1 MRSGVPGE
9 GIGLF
14 PCGSAPSPRRP
25 RRCSQEGAGLSR
37 SFPHATSQT
46 LLAKFKQQ
54 HEDNRYFQGT
64 PVLEPAFIIRHFAGK
79 VKYQI
84 KDFREKNMDYMRP
97 DIVALLRGSDG
108 SFVRQLIGMDP
119 VAVFR
124 WAVLRAA
131 VRAMAVLREAGRV
144 RAERAEEAA
153 AAAAKAVTVATAGTG
168 PRSPLAEPQRVTGSP
183 SEKLYR

>member
-1 MRSGVPGE
+1 MGSLSGP
-9 GIGLF
+9 L
-14 PCGSAPSPRRP
+14 SPSPCPPLCCVRP
-25 RRCSQEGAGLSR
+25 Q
-37 SFPHATSQT
+37 
-46 LLAKFKQQ
+46 
-54 HEDNRYFQGT
+54 
-64 PVLEPAFIIRHFAGK
+64 
-79 VKYQI
+79 
-84 KDFREKNMDYMRP
+84 DFREKNMDYMRP

-153 AAAAKAVTVATAGTG
+153 AAAAKAVTVATGRWG
-168 PRSPLAEPQRVTGSP
+168 PSKGVT
-183 SEKLYR
+183 

>member
-84 KDFREKNMDYMRP
+84 KVPGWAGVQPGLGNP
-97 DIVALLRGSDG
+97 PGWVSGL
-108 SFVRQLIGMDP
+108 
-119 VAVFR
+119 
-124 WAVLRAA
+124 AVL
-131 VRAMAVLREAGRV
+131 
-144 RAERAEEAA
+144 AERGLLSR
-153 AAAAKAVTVATAGTG
+153 VG
-168 PRSPLAEPQRVTGSP
+168 PPGWWN
-183 SEKLYR
+183 